1 MLRISFDKSL
11 IPLNKLVLPF
21 VLRGFYLKKSM
32 EKKWFVVYTKP
43 QQELK
48 VAGQLSAMGITN
60 YCPTVTLVKQYSDRK
75 KKVTR
80 PLLSSYV
87 MVELE
92 EKEREKVF
100 SCSGIVRYL
109 FFLGKPAV
117 VPASDITLMQNHL
130 NGVYND
136 SKITTLSVGDSHT
149 ITQGPFS
156 GVSGRVVE
164 TNNTKV
170 KLELA
175 SLGMQITLIK

>member
-1 MLRISFDKSL
+1 
-11 IPLNKLVLPF
+11 
-21 VLRGFYLKKSM
+21 M

-48 VAGQLSAMGITN
+48 VAEQLTTMVITN
-60 YCPTVTLVKQYSDRK
+60 YCPTITLVKQYSDRK
-75 KKVTR
+75 KKVTK

-87 MVELE
+87 MVQLE
-92 EKEREKVF
+92 QNQREKVF
-100 SCSGIVRYL
+100 ACIGIVRYL

-117 VPASDITLMQNHL
+117 VPASEINLMQDHL

-136 SKITTLSVGDSHT
+136 SKVTTLSVGDSHT
-149 ITQGPFS
+149 ITEGPFS

-164 TNNTKV
+164 TDNTKV

-175 SLGMQITLIK
+175 SLGMRITLKKQAA

>member
-1 MLRISFDKSL
+1 
-11 IPLNKLVLPF
+11 
-21 VLRGFYLKKSM
+21 M

-48 VAGQLSAMGITN
+48 VATQLSAMGITN
-60 YCPTVTLVKQYSDRK
+60 YCPTITLVKQYSDRK

-92 EKEREKVF
+92 QNQRQKVF

-117 VPASDITLMQNHL
+117 VPASEINLMQDHL
-130 NGVYND
+130 NEVYND
-136 SKITTLSVGDSHT
+136 SKVTTLSVGDSHT
-149 ITQGPFS
+149 ITEGPFL

-164 TNNTKV
+164 IDNTKV

-175 SLGMQITLIK
+175 SLGMRITLKKQAA

>member
-1 MLRISFDKSL
+1 
-11 IPLNKLVLPF
+11 
-21 VLRGFYLKKSM
+21 M

-48 VAGQLSAMGITN
+48 VASQLSAMGIPN
-60 YCPTVTLVKQYSDRK
+60 YCPTVTLIKQYSDRK
-75 KKVTR
+75 KKVIR

-92 EKEREKVF
+92 ENQREKVF
-100 SCSGIVRYL
+100 ACCGIVRYL

-117 VPASDITLMQNHL
+117 VPVSDINLMQDHL

-136 SKITTLSVGDSHT
+136 IKITTLSVGDSHM

-156 GVSGRVVE
+156 GVLGKVVQSD
-164 TNNTKV
+164 NTKV

-175 SLGMQITLIK
+175 SLGMSITLKKQAA

>member
-1 MLRISFDKSL
+1 
-11 IPLNKLVLPF
+11 
-21 VLRGFYLKKSM
+21 M
-32 EKKWFVVYTKP
+32 EKKWFVVYTRP

-60 YCPTVTLVKQYSDRK
+60 YCPTITLIKQYSDRK

-92 EKEREKVF
+92 EKERNKVF
-100 SCSGIVRYL
+100 ACSGIVRYL

-117 VPASDITLMQNHL
+117 VPASDISLMQNHL
-130 NGVYND
+130 DGVYND
-136 SKITTLSVGDSHT
+136 FKVTTLSVGDSHT
-149 ITQGPFS
+149 ITEGPFS
-156 GVSGRVVE
+156 GVTGKVVE

-170 KLELA
+170 KLELT
-175 SLGMQITLIK
+175 SLGMRITLKKQAA

>member
-1 MLRISFDKSL
+1 
-11 IPLNKLVLPF
+11 
-21 VLRGFYLKKSM
+21 M
-32 EKKWFVVYTKP
+32 EKKWFVVYTRP

-48 VAGQLSAMGITN
+48 VARELSAMGITN
-60 YCPTVTLVKQYSDRK
+60 YCPTITLIKQYSDRK
-75 KKVTR
+75 KKVIK

-92 EKEREKVF
+92 DKERNKVF
-100 SCSGIVRYL
+100 ACNGIVRYL

-117 VPASDITLMQNHL
+117 VPASEINLMQDYL

-136 SKITTLSVGDSHT
+136 IKVTALGVGNSHT
-149 ITQGPFS
+149 ITEGPFS
-156 GVSGRVVE
+156 GVTGKVVE

-175 SLGMQITLIK
+175 SLGMRITLKKQAA

>member
-1 MLRISFDKSL
+1 M
-11 IPLNKLVLPF
+11 
-21 VLRGFYLKKSM
+21 
-32 EKKWFVVYTKP
+32 YTRP

-48 VAGQLSAMGITN
+48 VAHELSRMGITN
-60 YCPTVTLVKQYSDRK
+60 YCPTITLVKQYSDRK
-75 KKVTR
+75 KKVDK

-92 EKEREKVF
+92 EKERNKVF
-100 SCSGIVRYL
+100 DCNGIVRYL

-117 VPASDITLMQNHL
+117 VPAFEIDLMQDHL

-136 SKITTLSVGDSHT
+136 IKVTTLSVGDSHT
-149 ITQGPFS
+149 IAEGPFS

-164 TNNTKV
+164 TDNTKV

-175 SLGMQITLIK
+175 SLGMRITPKKQAA

>member
-1 MLRISFDKSL
+1 
-11 IPLNKLVLPF
+11 
-21 VLRGFYLKKSM
+21 M

-48 VAGQLSAMGITN
+48 VAEQLTTMGITN
-60 YCPTVTLVKQYSDRK
+60 YCPTITLVKQYSDRK
-75 KKVTR
+75 KKVTKS
-80 PLLSSYV
+80 LLSSYV

-92 EKEREKVF
+92 EKERQKVF

-117 VPASDITLMQNHL
+117 VPASEINLMQDHL

-136 SKITTLSVGDSHT
+136 SKVTTLSVGDSHT
-149 ITQGPFS
+149 ITEGPFS

-164 TNNTKV
+164 TDNTKV

-175 SLGMQITLIK
+175 SLGMRITLKKQAA

>member
-1 MLRISFDKSL
+1 
-11 IPLNKLVLPF
+11 
-21 VLRGFYLKKSM
+21 M
-32 EKKWFVVYTKP
+32 EKKWFVVYTRP

-48 VAGQLSAMGITN
+48 VAEQLTTMGITN
-60 YCPTVTLVKQYSDRK
+60 YCPTITLVKQYSDRK

-92 EKEREKVF
+92 DNERNKVF
-100 SCSGIVRYL
+100 ACNGIVRYL

-117 VPASDITLMQNHL
+117 IPASDITLMQNHL

-136 SKITTLSVGDSHT
+136 SKVTTLCVGDSHT
-149 ITQGPFS
+149 INEGPFS
-156 GVSGRVVE
+156 GVTGKVVE

-175 SLGMQITLIK
+175 SLGMRITLKKQAA

>member
-1 MLRISFDKSL
+1 
-11 IPLNKLVLPF
+11 
-21 VLRGFYLKKSM
+21 M
-32 EKKWFVVYTKP
+32 EKKWFVVYTRP

-48 VAGQLSAMGITN
+48 VASQLSAMGITN
-60 YCPTVTLVKQYSDRK
+60 YCPTITLVKQYSDRK
-75 KKVTR
+75 KKVSK

-92 EKEREKVF
+92 DKERNKVF
-100 SCSGIVRYL
+100 ACNGIVRYL

-117 VPASDITLMQNHL
+117 VPASDIKLMQNHL

-136 SKITTLSVGDSHT
+136 IKVTTLSVGDSHM

-156 GVSGRVVE
+156 GFLGKVVE
-164 TNNTKV
+164 TDNKKA

-175 SLGMQITLIK
+175 SLGMSITLKKKVA

>member
-1 MLRISFDKSL
+1 
-11 IPLNKLVLPF
+11 
-21 VLRGFYLKKSM
+21 M
-32 EKKWFVVYTKP
+32 EKKWFVLYTKP

-48 VAGQLSAMGITN
+48 VTDQLSAMGITS
-60 YCPTVTLVKQYSDRK
+60 YCPTITLVKQYSDRK
-75 KKVTR
+75 KKVTK
-80 PLLSSYV
+80 PLISSYV
-87 MVELE
+87 MVKLE
-92 EKEREKVF
+92 DKERQKVF

-117 VPASDITLMQNHL
+117 VPAFEINLMQDHL

-136 SKITTLSVGDSHT
+136 IKVTTLCVGDTYT
-149 ITQGPFS
+149 ISQGPFS

-175 SLGMQITLIK
+175 SLGMRITLKKQVA